1 MRDSDMFLCKFYVI
15 HICVINL
22 GEHLMKE
29 NIRFLRGLTVVT
41 MNRTIFRDAVE
52 ERDASFFMVKE

>member
-1 MRDSDMFLCKFYVI
+1 
-15 HICVINL
+15 VINL